1 MNAQKAEFVPV
12 AALKHDEAINN
23 MEKAANSNNEC
34 NAQKQKHFLTLI
46 CRQQLKKQDIRR
58 IRVYIKNYNG

>member
-1 MNAQKAEFVPV
+1 
-12 AALKHDEAINN
+12 
-23 MEKAANSNNEC
+23 MEKDANSENER

-58 IRVYIKNYNG
+58 IRVYIENYNG